1 MTRALLL
8 PAVAALLLAT
18 SVCDAK
24 VRYATRACAN
34 PNLPL
39 AIVDGSPVEERRAPL
54 RTIEVPAK
62 NAKLTL
68 AVADTQKDR
77 ELGLMCV
84 TALRP
89 QAGMIFVFGGSSDWE
104 FWMKNTLVRLD
115 MVWVDADGSVTGV
128 AANVPASKLSTPDA
142 KVARRRGHGAYVI
155 ELNAGEASRDGV
167 TAGQHVALPEL
178 RAKD

>member
-8 PAVAALLLAT
+8 PAVAALLLGT

-24 VRYATRACAN
+24 VRYGTRACAN
-34 PNLPL
+34 PDLPL
-39 AIVDGSPVEERRAPL
+39 AIVDGSPVEEGRVPL
-54 RTIEVPAK
+54 RTIEFPAK
-62 NAKLTL
+62 NGRLTL

-89 QAGMIFVFGGSSDWE
+89 QAGMIFVFRGPSGWE
-104 FWMKNTLVRLD
+104 FWMKNTLIRLD
-115 MVWVDADGSVTGV
+115 MVWVDADGTVTGV

-142 KVARRRGHGAYVI
+142 KVARRRGRGTYVI
-155 ELNAGEASRDGV
+155 ELNAGESSRDGV
-167 TAGQHVALPEL
+167 TAGVKLALPEL